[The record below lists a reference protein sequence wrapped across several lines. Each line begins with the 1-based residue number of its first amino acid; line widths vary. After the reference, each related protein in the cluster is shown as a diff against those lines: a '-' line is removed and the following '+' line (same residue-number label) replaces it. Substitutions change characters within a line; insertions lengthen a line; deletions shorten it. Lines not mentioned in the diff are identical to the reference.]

1 MTGEVGSGLGVLYSG
16 AGLTDER
23 VFSATDET
31 QGVTVTDD
39 LAWLVVA
46 HNGCFNH
53 ARNNFIKK

>member
-1 MTGEVGSGLGVLYSG
+1 MKWGVGVLYSG

-39 LAWLVVA
+39 LA
-46 HNGCFNH
+46 
-53 ARNNFIKK
+53 